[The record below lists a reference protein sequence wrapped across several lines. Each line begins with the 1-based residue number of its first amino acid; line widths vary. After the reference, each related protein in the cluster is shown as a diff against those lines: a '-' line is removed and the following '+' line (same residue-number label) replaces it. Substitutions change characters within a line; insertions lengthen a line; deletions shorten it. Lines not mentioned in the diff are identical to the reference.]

1 MSGATPMELAT
12 ARRILALVP
21 HARRFPVGH
30 LRPPTGVIPSFVR
43 SLGELEFVL
52 LPQADSLPGVHFE
65 RLAAW
70 IENDVGDP
78 AGAAAV
84 REATAAAP
92 SYVAACQAAYERIR
106 DRGGGAPPAPPA
118 PPPPTAPAPGPGVW
132 PPGEAA

>member
-1 MSGATPMELAT
+1 MSRTTPMEIET
-12 ARRILALVP
+12 ARRVLAPVP

-30 LRPPTGVIPSFVR
+30 LRPPTGLIPGFVR

-70 IENDVGDP
+70 IESDVGDP
-78 AGAAAV
+78 EGAAAV
-84 REATAAAP
+84 RDATAAAP

-106 DRGGGAPPAPPA
+106 DRVASARLVLASAPDAEVPERSA
-118 PPPPTAPAPGPGVW
+118 
-132 PPGEAA
+132 